1 MIAGGIL
8 ASMLRLDSTMRISLA
23 GRGAVAWREA
33 LIVERI
39 RPGRLEVDDSEQA
52 GLLIRLLR

>member
-1 MIAGGIL
+1 L